1 MYRRPSRP
9 SPSAL
14 RSAATLTLRLL
25 SSTIVLGQTRATNS
39 SLLTSSPGR
48 STRAARM
55 SRARLPRRTGV
66 SPSSKSCRAG
76 KKRNGPN
83 EKQGSVEGAG
93 QSAIF
98 LTLLHLFLLDTSY
111 KHRVANVYAAD
122 VAQEGRAAPECR

>member
-9 SPSAL
+9 SSSAL

-25 SSTIVLGQTRATNS
+25 SSTTVLGQTRATSS

-48 STRAARM
+48 SAKAARI

-76 KKRNGPN
+76 KKRKGPN
-83 EKQGSVEGAG
+83 EKQGTADGAG
-93 QSAIF
+93 QPAIF

-111 KHRVANVYAAD
+111 KDPVATVYAAD
-122 VAQEGRAAPECR
+122 VAQEAGHARV